1 MNDFYKQMESLTTTN
16 TNTKQKE
23 TKRIKLGV
31 ILASV
36 VISLLLVGWWVK
48 STIHTNDIQNFQVI
62 QSFSGAVRIQTDGG
76 WYCQIMPR
84 IWTYPKVNSVFFSN
98 EESESKDRDGVQV
111 IFSNKGT
118 GDIGSQ
124 VVYRLY
130 TDNEKILK
138 LHEYA
143 RGDVDKIV
151 DNLVLSKLK
160 NIFMKHASNITS
172 SQAIEDLDQ
181 FAANIQKE
189 FINNKELKDIGIT
202 VEQFSITNI
211 NFDKQTVELFRKQQ
225 EADLQKK
232 TAEAEKLN
240 LQMQKEKTIAEY
252 EKQVAESKGKA
263 EVEKIKAVTDAER
276 QKELAEIKGK
286 QDVAVAE
293 LEKQKATIEANKKLE
308 VVEIQK
314 REEKAKLEVIQ
325 IQADQKVAEARAK
338 EQQIKLSG
346 AMSEEMKYKLDIE
359 KEIKIGVAR
368 EWAKGI
374 STMKLPQ
381 TFILGAGEGKAASS
395 SELFF
400 QLMNVKHAQE
410 LNQKK

>member
-1 MNDFYKQMESLTTTN
+1 MS
-16 TNTKQKE
+16 KE
-23 TKRIKLGV
+23 KSSFLFGIAAIVAV
-31 ILASV
+31 IVCFIGSC
-36 VISLLLVGWWVK
+36 
-48 STIHTNDIQNFQVI
+48 TMIHSNDIQEFQVI
-62 QSFSGAVRIQTDGG
+62 QSISGSTRIQSDGG
-76 WYCQIMPR
+76 YYMQFMPK

-98 EESESKDRDGVQV
+98 ETKESKDQDGVQV
-111 IFSNKGT
+111 IFSNKGK
-118 GDIGSQ
+118 GDISSQ

-130 TDNEKILK
+130 TNHESIMK

-143 RGDVDKIV
+143 HGDVDKVI

-160 NIFMKHASNITS
+160 DIAMLHSSNITS
-172 SQAIEDLDQ
+172 SQAIEDRDQ
-181 FAANIQKE
+181 LAANIRRD
-189 FINNKELKDIGIT
+189 FVNNKELKDIGIII
-202 VEQFSITNI
+202 EQFSITKI
-211 NFDKQTVELFRKQQ
+211 NFDKQTEDLFKKQQ

-286 QDVAVAE
+286 QEVAVAE

-314 REEKAKLEVIQ
+314 KEEAAKLEVIK
-325 IQADQKVAEARAK
+325 IQADQKVAEAKAK

-346 AMSEEMKYKLDIE
+346 AISEEMKYRLDIE
-359 KEIKIGVAR
+359 KETKIGVAKAVA
-368 EWAKGI
+368 EGL
-374 STMKLPQ
+374 SHTKLPQ
-381 TFILGAGEGKAASS
+381 TFIMGGGSEGKATNALDMLMQLLVVKEANKQAAS
-395 SELFF
+395 
-400 QLMNVKHAQE
+400 K
-410 LNQKK
+410 